1 MHLSKLVFAASAA
14 LCLAACASAPGPM
27 GAASATPSP
36 EATLVQRQLDAYNA
50 HDLDGFLATYSPEIE
65 IFDINDAASPQMAG
79 IPAMREV
86 YGGMFASM
94 PGLRCDLGNRIA
106 DGAFV
111 IDHEICAMGAPGDPP
126 ERAIAI
132 YQVEENLIRRVWFAP
147 VD

>member
-1 MHLSKLVFAASAA
+1 MPASAMQ
-14 LCLAACASAPGPM
+14 PVDI
-27 GAASATPSP
+27 
-36 EATLVQRQLDAYNA
+36 VQRQLDAYNA
-50 HDLDGFLATYSPEIE
+50 HDLEAFLATYSPEIE
-65 IFDINDAASPQMAG
+65 IFDISDAASPQMAG

-86 YGGMFASM
+86 YGGMFASL
-94 PGLRCDLGNRIA
+94 PDLRCDLGNRIA

-132 YQVEENLIRRVWFAP
+132 YQVEDGLIRRVWFAA

>member
-1 MHLSKLVFAASAA
+1 MLFMKLAPAIATFA
-14 LCLAACASAPGPM
+14 LAACATAPT
-27 GAASATPSP
+27 GAPTTPSP
-36 EATLVQRQLDAYNA
+36 AAAVVQRQLEAYNA
-50 HDLDGFLATYSPEIE
+50 HDLDGFLATYAPGIE
-65 IFDINDAASPQMAG
+65 IFDISNAATPQMSG

-86 YGGMFASM
+86 YGEMFASM

-132 YQVEENLIRRVWFAP
+132 YQVEDGLIRRVWFAT